1 MSIAHNFMSIL
12 IHRAGFMS
20 IARYEFYDNI
30 GSMYEL
36 CSYYDSGF
44 IMNELCSYISYMTF
58 IMIPNNLL
66 TYFGLLCS
74 GRKSDSHNAR
84 LTCNDIDSSQ
94 ISNTNAK

>member
-58 IMIPNNLL
+58 IMIPIDQGSGGELEGAKAVLL
-66 TYFGLLCS
+66 TLVTS
-74 GRKSDSHNAR
+74 KVD
-84 LTCNDIDSSQ
+84 
-94 ISNTNAK
+94 